1 MLQHGP
7 PKKKEPDWRVD
18 RGSDGSRWFIAVV
31 HSFVWIK
38 LEAWISAPNGRYIQ
52 QWNQWDK
59 LQKKHVVIGKIQ
71 GSLRTL
77 NRLSDYPCVY
87 IYIWDPQL
95 NTAQL
100 PINRWVWWKNLHS
113 QDVSSQVLDWIPI
126 LGWVKCSL
134 LFGQNTCLLCIIVSQ
149 PQKTMVKDGQGRKVR
164 LSKLIAQH
172 DSPDM

>member
-1 MLQHGP
+1 MQGCQPIFYISPGSQMLQHGP

-87 IYIWDPQL
+87 IYIYMGP
-95 NTAQL
+95 
-100 PINRWVWWKNLHS
+100 S
-113 QDVSSQVLDWIPI
+113 
-126 LGWVKCSL
+126 VKHRPAP
-134 LFGQNTCLLCIIVSQ
+134 NQ
-149 PQKTMVKDGQGRKVR
+149 PLSMVKKSSFSGCFIPSLGLNPNSWMGQMQFVVWPKYMFIVHY
-164 LSKLIAQH
+164 S
-172 DSPDM
+172 